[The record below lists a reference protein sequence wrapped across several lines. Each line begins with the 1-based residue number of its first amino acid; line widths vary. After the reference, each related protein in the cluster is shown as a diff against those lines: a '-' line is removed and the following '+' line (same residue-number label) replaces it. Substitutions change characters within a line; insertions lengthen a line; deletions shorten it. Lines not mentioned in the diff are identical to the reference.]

1 MTQRTL
7 NFLAL
12 YFDAIDEN
20 IEEAVGE
27 LKEAGI
33 DPEESENRVMQ
44 MIKKKKAEIKIEKGK
59 ELKTKVEEIIKA
71 KTSSGKPETV
81 EAKYSIAAR
90 KLGSLDEQDIQSIKK
105 DAELL
110 EEIGK
115 LVSKGKNES

>member
-44 MIKKKKAEIKIEKGK
+44 MIKRKKAQIKIEKGQQ
-59 ELKTKVEEIIKA
+59 LKTKVEEIIKA
-71 KTSSGKPETV
+71 KTSTGKPETV

-110 EEIGK
+110 EDIGK
-115 LVSKGKNES
+115 LLKSKNES

>member
-1 MTQRTL
+1 MTQKTQ
-7 NFLAL
+7 NFLEL
-12 YFDAIDEN
+12 YFEAIDEN
-20 IEEAVGE
+20 IETVAGE

-44 MIKKKKAEIKIEKGK
+44 MIKRKKAQIKIEKGLQ
-59 ELKTKVEEIIKA
+59 LKIRVEEMIKA
-71 KTSSGKPETV
+71 RPDRREAV

-110 EEIGK
+110 EDIGK
-115 LVSKGKNES
+115 LLKSKNES

>member
-33 DPEESENRVMQ
+33 DPEASENRVMQ
-44 MIKKKKAEIKIEKGK
+44 MIKRKKAQIKIAKGK

-110 EEIGK
+110 DEIGK

>member
-12 YFDAIDEN
+12 YFNAIDEN

-71 KTSSGKPETV
+71 KTSSGKSETV

-110 EEIGK
+110 DEIGK
-115 LVSKGKNES
+115 IVGKGKNES